1 MRTKALNQLAGVVC
15 AAQAK
20 DRTPMGI
27 AMAIESAGMMQTPE
41 TAAEQRSKVIGEIA
55 ELLAARIPDGSRTDD
70 WETVTGFVEEL
81 RGMAARGLGLFIG
94 CRTALCARGEWTS
107 KASERGWEKQG
118 DVWLCPQCAA
128 NAADRADFLA
138 KLALEQ
144 APAVGE
150 VGQGLRVVAVEESR
164 ASRAIAHFSGQP
176 DLEST
181 ETHGPDKVT
190 FTIRP
195 RTVEEWNWW
204 VAKLAVPVDTIT
216 HRGNGVAT
224 ARGTWSGATVH
235 LLVRDMPTGGAR

>member
-1 MRTKALNQLAGVVC
+1 MRTKALNQLAGVIC

-41 TAAEQRSKVIGEIA
+41 TVAQLRSEVIGEIA
-55 ELLAARIPDGSRTDD
+55 ELLVARIPDGSPTDD
-70 WETVTGFVEEL
+70 WETVIGFVEEL

-94 CRTALCARGEWTS
+94 CRTAFCARGEWTS
-107 KASERGWEKQG
+107 KAVERGWEKQG

-138 KLALEQ
+138 KLAL
-144 APAVGE
+144 
-150 VGQGLRVVAVEESR
+150 GQRLRVVAVEESR

-224 ARGTWSGATVH
+224 ARGSWSGATVH
-235 LLVRDMPTGGAR
+235 LLVRDVPTGGA